1 LTGVV
6 LYAMLGVMTVRQ
18 ATGAGEAVN
27 RIPLAAAALGLL
39 WNIGA
44 LVIYGLNDFA
54 GTQAPSLLVGLAFAA
69 LGFLPA
75 VAVHSASRPLH
86 ASRRLRYIVA
96 AAYGVSGIA
105 ALLQLASSLGG
116 VAPSREG
123 LLLLTITYAVILVLL
138 AWASRTRPGWQRGV
152 STVALAAFAVSALHL
167 SHDMSRPDS
176 WFVALI
182 GHHASLPLVMVIL
195 YQDYRFAF
203 ADLFLRR
210 ALTLVVLVG
219 LAVVLHVTI
228 ATPLMSRMNSSGR
241 ESLLATIAH
250 VALWVATAL
259 AYPLVRRMVG
269 YIVDR
274 VILRRE
280 DYRHVRD
287 DIAIAVSL
295 VDTAEEIL
303 RRTCDVLAGAL
314 GANSVRWQT
323 DVGASPVRH
332 ARLFSPQDA
341 RTHAI
346 VRVPTA
352 DAPTYA
358 IEVTGLAGGR
368 RLMSDDLLLLE
379 SATLL
384 AGRRID
390 SVRVTQER
398 FARDLREREMLQLTA
413 EAELRALRAQLNPHF
428 LFNAL
433 TTVGYLVKT
442 APERALGALYRLTD
456 LLRAV
461 LRRPAGELVTLGEEL
476 EIVEAYLAIERER
489 FQDRLTVVVD
499 VPEDLRQQLVP
510 PLLLQPL
517 VENAL
522 KHGIAPL
529 RRGGTVTVVARTDMT
544 TDSSLLSITVTDS
557 GVGLDARVLETRR
570 ADGLGLVNIEARIER
585 LFGTRGALRLSAAQ
599 GGGTSAELRLPVSGS
614 GRGEKARTPRPA
626 A

>member
-1 LTGVV
+1 
-6 LYAMLGVMTVRQ
+6 
-18 ATGAGEAVN
+18 
-27 RIPLAAAALGLL
+27 
-39 WNIGA
+39 
-44 LVIYGLNDFA
+44 
-54 GTQAPSLLVGLAFAA
+54 
-69 LGFLPA
+69 
-75 VAVHSASRPLH
+75 
-86 ASRRLRYIVA
+86 
-96 AAYGVSGIA
+96 
-105 ALLQLASSLGG
+105 
-116 VAPSREG
+116 
-123 LLLLTITYAVILVLL
+123 
-138 AWASRTRPGWQRGV
+138 
-152 STVALAAFAVSALHL
+152 
-167 SHDMSRPDS
+167 
-176 WFVALI
+176 
-182 GHHASLPLVMVIL
+182 
-195 YQDYRFAF
+195 
-203 ADLFLRR
+203 
-210 ALTLVVLVG
+210 
-219 LAVVLHVTI
+219 
-228 ATPLMSRMNSSGR
+228 
-241 ESLLATIAH
+241 
-250 VALWVATAL
+250 
-259 AYPLVRRMVG
+259 
-269 YIVDR
+269 
-274 VILRRE
+274 
-280 DYRHVRD
+280 
-287 DIAIAVSL
+287 
-295 VDTAEEIL
+295 
-303 RRTCDVLAGAL
+303 
-314 GANSVRWQT
+314 
-323 DVGASPVRH
+323 
-332 ARLFSPQDA
+332 
-341 RTHAI
+341 
-346 VRVPTA
+346 
-352 DAPTYA
+352 
-358 IEVTGLAGGR
+358 
-368 RLMSDDLLLLE
+368 MSDDLLLLE

-570 ADGLGLVNIEARIER
+570 ADGLGLANIEARIER

>member
-1 LTGVV
+1 
-6 LYAMLGVMTVRQ
+6 
-18 ATGAGEAVN
+18 
-27 RIPLAAAALGLL
+27 
-39 WNIGA
+39 
-44 LVIYGLNDFA
+44 
-54 GTQAPSLLVGLAFAA
+54 
-69 LGFLPA
+69 
-75 VAVHSASRPLH
+75 
-86 ASRRLRYIVA
+86 
-96 AAYGVSGIA
+96 
-105 ALLQLASSLGG
+105 
-116 VAPSREG
+116 
-123 LLLLTITYAVILVLL
+123 
-138 AWASRTRPGWQRGV
+138 
-152 STVALAAFAVSALHL
+152 
-167 SHDMSRPDS
+167 
-176 WFVALI
+176 
-182 GHHASLPLVMVIL
+182 
-195 YQDYRFAF
+195 
-203 ADLFLRR
+203 
-210 ALTLVVLVG
+210 
-219 LAVVLHVTI
+219 
-228 ATPLMSRMNSSGR
+228 
-241 ESLLATIAH
+241 
-250 VALWVATAL
+250 
-259 AYPLVRRMVG
+259 MVG

-570 ADGLGLVNIEARIER
+570 ADGLGLANIEARIER